1 MGQTHWHCIRYLLR
15 SVRKEKDDVLDLMS
29 VLMRVLY
36 HLMILVSV
44 VLMHVS
50 SESCLMYALMILVVV
65 WFLSSYTMFCV
76 CDSSAVARAT
86 CMQNGF
92 ELLETSKARLFG
104 KRGHRCG

>member
-1 MGQTHWHCIRYLLR
+1 MKY
-15 SVRKEKDDVLDLMS
+15 VRKETEDVLDLMS

-36 HLMILVSV
+36 PLMILVSV

-104 KRGHRCG
+104 ST

>member
-1 MGQTHWHCIRYLLR
+1 MGQAHWHCIRYLLR

-36 HLMILVSV
+36 PLMILVSV

-92 ELLETSKARLFG
+92 ELLETSKARLLG
-104 KRGHRCG
+104 SR

>member
-1 MGQTHWHCIRYLLR
+1 
-15 SVRKEKDDVLDLMS
+15 MS
-29 VLMRVLY
+29 VLMRLLY
-36 HLMILVSV
+36 PLMIFFSV

-50 SESCLMYALMILVVV
+50 YESCLMYALMSLVVV

-92 ELLETSKARLFG
+92 ELLETSKARLL
-104 KRGHRCG
+104 RNR

>member
-1 MGQTHWHCIRYLLR
+1 MLGCLLR

-36 HLMILVSV
+36 PLMILVSV

>member
-1 MGQTHWHCIRYLLR
+1 M
-15 SVRKEKDDVLDLMS
+15 LDLMS
-29 VLMRVLY
+29 VLMRVRY
-36 HLMILVSV
+36 PLMILVSV

>member
-1 MGQTHWHCIRYLLR
+1 MGQAHWHCIRYLLR

-29 VLMRVLY
+29 VLMHVLY
-36 HLMILVSV
+36 PLMILVSV

-50 SESCLMYALMILVVV
+50 SESCLMYALMSLVVV

-92 ELLETSKARLFG
+92 ELLETSKARLL
-104 KRGHRCG
+104 RNR

>member
-1 MGQTHWHCIRYLLR
+1 MGQAHWHCIRYLLR

-29 VLMRVLY
+29 VLMRVL
-36 HLMILVSV
+36 
-44 VLMHVS
+44 
-50 SESCLMYALMILVVV
+50 YALMILVVV

-92 ELLETSKARLFG
+92 ELLETSKARLLG
-104 KRGHRCG
+104 SR

>member
-1 MGQTHWHCIRYLLR
+1 MGQAHWHCIRYLLR

-29 VLMRVLY
+29 VLMRVRY
-36 HLMILVSV
+36 PLMILVSV

-50 SESCLMYALMILVVV
+50 SESCLMYALMSLVVV

-92 ELLETSKARLFG
+92 ELLETSKARLL
-104 KRGHRCG
+104 RNR

>member
-1 MGQTHWHCIRYLLR
+1 M
-15 SVRKEKDDVLDLMS
+15 LDLMG
-29 VLMRVLY
+29 VLMRLLY
-36 HLMILVSV
+36 PLMILVSV

-65 WFLSSYTMFCV
+65 WFLSSCTMFCV

-92 ELLETSKARLFG
+92 ELLERNKAPVQHRFV
-104 KRGHRCG
+104 GHQGRVGQVFAKAI

>member
-1 MGQTHWHCIRYLLR
+1 MGQTHWHCIRCLLR
-15 SVRKEKDDVLDLMS
+15 SVRKEKDDMLDLMS

-36 HLMILVSV
+36 PLLILVSV

-50 SESCLMYALMILVVV
+50 SESCLMYALMVLVVV

-104 KRGHRCG
+104 SR